1 MLLNIVNDKEYKI
14 AENSF
19 NTVHSDNGKSHAII
33 NKSTAKQ
40 LEKYIEKDLIV
51 TCDVEFNELFLE
63 NIIVTLKGKNNSEA
77 ILVTAHL
84 DSVTVSGEKDYSKG
98 VLDNGSGVAL
108 ILDFIKQFEGSDY
121 IPERDI
127 IFSLVN
133 SEEQAMV
140 LGNGGSK
147 EVNKLVS
154 GKYDYFININLDCL
168 GQKDI
173 NDLRYGIKG
182 SVNETFISDLLTKTN
197 NNEYNLIR
205 DDQYGSDHYNFENS
219 IYIYNFDKETIL
231 FHKEVDNKSNFDVK
245 SLKKISNIIYET
257 IKELSSVEKE
267 KIALDIN
274 IDPNA
279 VNSKCDDKRNVYSN
293 TLEFG
298 EYVFFQCVSPDIC
311 KNIDKHFY
319 QNNIYT
325 LTTQDISVLK
335 KDEKL
340 TLPFDESIN
349 INATFDLP
357 QLEYDNQELNVPY
370 ICIPSKSN
378 FAEIK
383 KLHNINSISYSY
395 YLDAKEGKIYNF
407 TLSDLTK
414 QIGNYILDDIKNSQ
428 DYEEIVKED
437 CTIHKGSHS
446 YNNEYITICIKNFD
460 GTDYMAVVSSN
471 IETPYTD
478 DSYIAEL
485 TSELY
490 NKIVK

>member
-1 MLLNIVNDKEYKI
+1 
-14 AENSF
+14 
-19 NTVHSDNGKSHAII
+19 
-33 NKSTAKQ
+33 
-40 LEKYIEKDLIV
+40 
-51 TCDVEFNELFLE
+51 
-63 NIIVTLKGKNNSEA
+63 
-77 ILVTAHL
+77 
-84 DSVTVSGEKDYSKG
+84 
-98 VLDNGSGVAL
+98 VL
-108 ILDFIKQFEGSDY
+108 
-121 IPERDI
+121 
-127 IFSLVN
+127 
-133 SEEQAMV
+133 
-140 LGNGGSK
+140 
-147 EVNKLVS
+147 
-154 GKYDYFININLDCL
+154 
-168 GQKDI
+168 
-173 NDLRYGIKG
+173 
-182 SVNETFISDLLTKTN
+182 T
-197 NNEYNLIR
+197 
-205 DDQYGSDHYNFENS
+205 
-219 IYIYNFDKETIL
+219 
-231 FHKEVDNKSNFDVK
+231 
-245 SLKKISNIIYET
+245 
-257 IKELSSVEKE
+257 
-267 KIALDIN
+267 
-274 IDPNA
+274 
-279 VNSKCDDKRNVYSN
+279 
-293 TLEFG
+293 
-298 EYVFFQCVSPDIC
+298 
-311 KNIDKHFY
+311 
-319 QNNIYT
+319 
-325 LTTQDISVLK
+325 

-378 FAEIK
+378 FVEIK